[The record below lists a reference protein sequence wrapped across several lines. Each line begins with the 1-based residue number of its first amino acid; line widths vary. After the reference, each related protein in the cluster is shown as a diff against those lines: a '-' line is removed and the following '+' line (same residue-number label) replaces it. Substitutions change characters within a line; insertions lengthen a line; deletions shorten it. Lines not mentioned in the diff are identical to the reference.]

1 MAFSFKEVMGQLT
14 SWSRD
19 NVGSG
24 ALAMESEEQNRKKV
38 SLSAKDKTLK
48 SIEKFI
54 AEA

>member
-1 MAFSFKEVMGQLT
+1 LKKHDKLEDKTSGQLIK
-14 SWSRD
+14 
-19 NVGSG
+19 
-24 ALAMESEEQNRKKV
+24 SEEQNRKKV